1 MMPLNKTLDQQRAEN
16 ALSQVQEVVKL
27 TPEDRG
33 HYRSYV
39 QALPAD
45 IVMQGLGQALA
56 TQRAGYER
64 DPGHKLLYEHVSQW
78 LCREDFMAPY
88 PPSSQTEGD
97 ILAAITKGDRIQ
109 YQKAHAEA
117 MEYLAWLKK
126 FAMAY
131 LEKPEGGEN
140 S

>member
-1 MMPLNKTLDQQRAEN
+1 MTLNKTLDQQRAEN
-16 ALSQVQEVVKL
+16 ALSQVREVAGMNA
-27 TPEDRG
+27 EGRG
-33 HYRSYV
+33 YYRSYV
-39 QALPAD
+39 QSLPAD

-78 LCREDFMAPY
+78 LCREDSMAPY
-88 PPSSQTEGD
+88 HPSSETEGD
-97 ILAAITKGDRIQ
+97 ILAAITEGDRIQ
-109 YQKAHAEA
+109 YQRAHAEA

-131 LEKPEGGEN
+131 LEKPKGGE
-140 S
+140 SQ